1 MNFTE
6 TGRLILKFHKTIRKN
21 ISSGILAESS
31 IPQPVTVGYFCSQFF
46 KDGRRTETDKQ
57 IKPPRAWRFKS
68 PMWGFQ
74 YRWDRGSVYK
84 ILKKKKKK
92 NSTTKCSA
100 KTCSFIFSSKWN
112 QSLREQ
118 NGSICLLPHES
129 LRESQCHDQCLTLR
143 AERSPCSCPTPAC
156 LHGLPG
162 TKRQLCGFAVTR
174 WRPRSRRAAEGASC
188 LGGGG
193 RKPVPSGRCLAYEG
207 SPASS
212 ASGGTSGDPEEI
224 FTLIWDK
231 TPGACLLL

>member
-84 ILKKKKKK
+84 IFLKKKKIHHKMLSK
-92 NSTTKCSA
+92 NLFIHLLFKVKPVSQRAKRQHLPPPTWKLKRISMPRPMSHPTGRKESMFLPDACMSARASRNQTPALWLCSHSLTSQISESSGGSFLSWRRRA
-100 KTCSFIFSSKWN
+100 KTCSEWTLLSVRRLTSFI
-112 QSLREQ
+112 
-118 NGSICLLPHES
+118 SIRGNIRWS
-129 LRESQCHDQCLTLR
+129 F
-143 AERSPCSCPTPAC
+143 
-156 LHGLPG
+156 GL
-162 TKRQLCGFAVTR
+162 F
-174 WRPRSRRAAEGASC
+174 
-188 LGGGG
+188 
-193 RKPVPSGRCLAYEG
+193 
-207 SPASS
+207 
-212 ASGGTSGDPEEI
+212 I
-224 FTLIWDK
+224 MM
-231 TPGACLLL
+231 